1 MRYHPRMGIAF
12 LDPKTLAPSIAYSH
26 VAIVE
31 AGRQIHLSGQ
41 VALDVHENLVGEHD
55 VGAQAAQVY
64 ENVRLALEA
73 AGATMAHVFKVVTYV
88 VDLTPEKSAA
98 IRAVRRKYYGE
109 GPYPAST
116 MVGVTSLA
124 APEFLVEIE
133 VIARLP

>member
-1 MRYHPRMGIAF
+1 MRYAPRMGIAF
-12 LDPKTLAPSIAYSH
+12 LDPKTLAAPVAYSH

-31 AGRQIHLSGQ
+31 AGRQLHLSGQ
-41 VALDVHENLVGEHD
+41 VALDVRKNLVGAND

-73 AGATMAHVFKVVTYV
+73 AGATMADVFKVVTYV

-98 IRAVRRKYYGE
+98 IRAVRREYYGE

-124 APEFLVEIE
+124 APEFLLEIE